1 MAENASADGNRT
13 ALSAV
18 VAGAVPVASQYGQV
32 CPDHHARRAVEGNF
46 MGHKIRKA
54 VFPVAGLGT
63 RFLPATKAMPKEML
77 TVVDKP
83 VIQYALEEARAAGIE
98 EFIFVTGRNKT
109 ALEDH
114 FDYSYELQRTLEE
127 RGKTEALEAIKSWLP
142 KPGQVASVRQQLP
155 LGLGHAVLCAKQL
168 VGNEPFAVILPDD
181 LVLSDTPCMQQ
192 LVDVHAETGG
202 NVVAVVDVPREH
214 TKRYGILDVSS
225 DDGRLASVRGLVEK
239 PDPAEAPSTLS
250 IIGGYVLTPT
260 IFGHLENTGR
270 GAGGE
275 IQLTDGMVKLLG
287 SEPFHGLRFEG
298 KRYDCGDKIGFLEAN
313 IAFGLARADV
323 SSELRRVIASL
334 T

>member
-1 MAENASADGNRT
+1 
-13 ALSAV
+13 
-18 VAGAVPVASQYGQV
+18 
-32 CPDHHARRAVEGNF
+32 

-77 TVVDKP
+77 TVVDRP

-127 RGKTEALEAIKSWLP
+127 RGKTAALESIKAWLP
-142 KPGQVASVRQQLP
+142 QPGQVASVRQQLP
-155 LGLGHAVLCAKQL
+155 LGLGHAVLTAKHL
-168 VGNEPFAVILPDD
+168 VGDEPFVVILPDD
-181 LVLSDTPCMQQ
+181 MILSDVPCVQQ
-192 LVDVHAETGG
+192 LIDVHQETGG
-202 NVVAVVDVPREH
+202 NVVAVVDVPRED
-214 TKRYGILDVSS
+214 TKKYGILDVTS
-225 DDGRLASVRGLVEK
+225 DDGRLASVKGLVEK

-250 IIGGYVLTPT
+250 IIGRYLLTPS
-260 IFGHLENTGR
+260 IFGHLEKTGK

-287 SEPFHGLRFEG
+287 SEPFHGLRFAG
-298 KRYDCGDKIGFLEAN
+298 KRYDCGDKVGFLEAN

-323 SSELRRVIASL
+323 APELRRVIAQL
-334 T
+334 TA

>member
-1 MAENASADGNRT
+1 M
-13 ALSAV
+13 
-18 VAGAVPVASQYGQV
+18 GQ
-32 CPDHHARRAVEGNF
+32 
-46 MGHKIRKA
+46 KIRKA

-142 KPGQVASVRQQLP
+142 KPGQVASIRQQLP
-155 LGLGHAVLCAKQL
+155 LGLGHAVLCAKHL
-168 VGNEPFAVILPDD
+168 IGDEPFAVILPDD
-181 LVLSDTPCMQQ
+181 LVLSETPCMKQ
-192 LVDVHAETGG
+192 LVDVHEETGG

-250 IIGGYVLTPT
+250 IIGRYVLTPT
-260 IFGHLENTGR
+260 IFDHLEKTGR

-275 IQLTDGMVKLLG
+275 IQLTDAMVKLLG
-287 SEPFHGLRFEG
+287 AEPFHGLRFEG
-298 KRYDCGDKIGFLEAN
+298 RRYDCGDKVGFLEAN
-313 IAFGLARADV
+313 IAFGLARPDV
-323 SSELRRVIASL
+323 SSELRRIIASL